1 MDGLEA
7 RNGKNKDLLNNGD
20 FAVKRWSDAVEA
32 IKQDLS
38 AADCD
43 QASIGGDWR
52 NIQTEISNLASDS
65 IMPAA
70 AKKSLNQ
77 MTPFPRTLAALVNTF
92 CLAVSPYTA
101 QFDMMW
107 GLLNLNLQL
116 SRNSSVKL
124 ARMAAWVK
132 KARNILELFSRCL
145 KNCEGD
151 TAEAQY
157 ALVDVFESL
166 LQILGESV
174 KHLRQSSSEG
184 DAAKAWKPF
193 EISINEYLEE
203 METSTKHLNDMIGC
217 SKVNVEARTK
227 PLSTR
232 PGPIVL
238 PREFCAF
245 PVNTLLR
252 NRNADFFGRNTE
264 LEKISSYLDPRSNTT
279 LRTYTIY
286 GRRGVG
292 KTDIALEY
300 AYSNLAKFD
309 AIFWINCETA
319 GSLRTSFAAIATAL
333 RLPNADRAGCHE
345 ENQLAVQNWFQT
357 TTQQWLL
364 IFDNAENDDILKGY
378 WPTGATGAI
387 LITSRRYFNFTND
400 AQRHAD
406 TIKPF
411 NERQSWEL
419 FMKFLGPTWQQKDND
434 GRMNG
439 IEEKAARTLLQR
451 FGGLALAIQQA
462 AQLVN
467 NSSIGDST
475 IVSVLKSFKDHEKSL
490 PPRPIHPRSDME
502 KALDSL
508 WDISFTHLSRNARDL
523 LSVLSLLSPDG
534 VTIDLFLPVNQR
546 TLDGKLN
553 FCKQNRNSKPRD
565 TDATLSSVI
574 SEPPLL
580 RSAIAELE
588 NLRLIKFERRILRVH
603 RVVQEAMNYY
613 SSQEMQLYFNSAAA
627 VLFEAFPK
635 QLGRDIMA
643 KHWTTC
649 ECYIAHG
656 VALSA
661 KFQAYYN
668 FDENKSLTGTT
679 ELVQLLTNCARYLL
693 QICDYKTCSA
703 VIRSGRLACKS
714 AEKESLHHATLYSI
728 EGWASYELNNLEE
741 CRKNFEAAF
750 RIQEE
755 LLLDDDIE
763 KSSSLHHMGVLECAS
778 GDFEAALDYFT
789 RAATIRIQS
798 GDSAS
803 NLLANTYLR
812 MSRVY
817 FNQQDYKNALKI
829 LEKAEILYLRVSDGE
844 APFMAHI
851 HYAYGNIH
859 YAREDWPLARKS
871 YSKCLGISN
880 AKTSVHPIT
889 AAGYYRLGCVEFK
902 LGRKHE
908 TLSLE
913 FLRKALSIARLR
925 SPGRDDGT
933 VARILWKTANVLK
946 GTQSASESEIN
957 YMRKAAEAALQDPK
971 NHGEGMLILT
981 LDEKGEVNE
990 QELEEAY
997 DKLVPE
1003 FFR

>member
-1 MDGLEA
+1 MA
-7 RNGKNKDLLNNGD
+7 
-20 FAVKRWSDAVEA
+20 SDA
-32 IKQDLS
+32 I
-38 AADCD
+38 
-43 QASIGGDWR
+43 I
-52 NIQTEISNLASDS
+52 
-65 IMPAA
+65 PAA
-70 AKKSLNQ
+70 GKKYLNQ
-77 MTPFPRTLAALVNTF
+77 MIPFPRTLAALVDTF
-92 CLAVSPYTA
+92 CLAVSPYIA
-101 QFDMMW
+101 QFDPLW

-124 ARMAAWVK
+124 ARMATWVK
-132 KARNILELFSRCL
+132 KAQNILELFSRFL
-145 KNCEGD
+145 KNCEED

-166 LQILGESV
+166 LQILGECV
-174 KHLRQSSSEG
+174 NHLRQSSSEG
-184 DAAKAWKPF
+184 YAAKTWKPL
-193 EISINEYLEE
+193 EIRINEYLEE
-203 METSTKHLNDMIGC
+203 METSTKHLGDMMSC
-217 SKVNVEARTK
+217 LKFDVEIRTRTTSIRHE
-227 PLSTR
+227 PVS
-232 PGPIVL
+232 L
-238 PREFCAF
+238 PREFCDF

-252 NRNADFFGRNTE
+252 NRNADFFGRSTE
-264 LEKISSYLDPRSNTT
+264 LERISSYLDPRINTT
-279 LRTYTIY
+279 LRTYTIF

-309 AIFWINCETA
+309 AIFWINCETV
-319 GSLRTSFAAIATAL
+319 GVLRTSFASMATAL

-345 ENQLAVQNWFQT
+345 ENQVAVQNWLQI

-364 IFDNAENDDILKGY
+364 IFDNAESDDILKGY

-411 NERQSWEL
+411 NERQSWDL
-419 FMKFLGPTWQQKDND
+419 FRKFLGPKWQQKDKA
-434 GRMNG
+434 GRMNSV
-439 IEEKAARTLLQR
+439 EEKAARTLLKR

-467 NSSIGDST
+467 NGFIGDST
-475 IVSVLKSFKDHEKSL
+475 IVSILMSFKDHEKSL
-490 PPRPIHPRSDME
+490 PARPIHPRSDIE

-534 VTIDLFLPVNQR
+534 VTLDLFLPTNQNS
-546 TLDGKLN
+546 LDGKLN
-553 FCKQNRNSKPRD
+553 FCKQNRNSKVRE

-580 RSAIAELE
+580 RDAIVELE
-588 NLRLIKFERRILRVH
+588 NLKLIKFEKRTLRVH
-603 RVVQEAMNYY
+603 RMVQEAMNYY

-627 VLFEAFPK
+627 IVFEAFPK
-635 QLGRDIMA
+635 QLSRDIMS

-656 VALSA
+656 VSLSSR
-661 KFQAYYN
+661 FQAYYHL
-668 FDENKSLTGTT
+668 DEKESLKGTS
-679 ELVQLLTNCARYLL
+679 ELMQLLINCARYLCE
-693 QICDYKTCSA
+693 ICDYKTCTA
-703 VIRSGRLACKS
+703 VVKSGRMACKS
-714 AEKESLHHATLYSI
+714 AESLNYATLCSI
-728 EGWASYELNNLEE
+728 EGWASYELNDLEG
-741 CRKNFEAAF
+741 CRKNFETAS
-750 RIQEE
+750 RIHDK
-755 LLLDDDIE
+755 LLSDDDIE

-778 GDFEAALDYFT
+778 GDLDVALKYFT
-789 RAATIRIQS
+789 RAVSIRIQG

-817 FNQQDYKNALKI
+817 FNQHDYNNALEV
-829 LEKAEILYLRVSDGE
+829 LEKAEV
-844 APFMAHI
+844 FI

-859 YAREDWPLARKS
+859 YARRDWDLARKS
-871 YSKCLGISN
+871 YSRCLGIAN
-880 AKTSVHPIT
+880 AKTSIHPIT

-902 LGRKHE
+902 LKHE
-908 TLSLE
+908 KLALE
-913 FLRKALSIARLR
+913 YLRKALSIARLR

-933 VARILWKTANVLK
+933 VARILWITAIFLE
-946 GTQSASESEIN
+946 GAGAASNAEISS
-957 YMRKAAEAALQDPK
+957 MRKAAEAAFQDPR
-971 NHGEGMLILT
+971 NHGDGMLILT
-981 LDEKGEVNE
+981 LDDTGEADE
-990 QELEEAY
+990 QELEDAY